1 MAESEDVKKA
11 EIDRLYKENVSKVY
25 RTALYYVEDH
35 YVAEEIV
42 QEVFLKLYDNLG
54 DICMESVPAWL
65 ITTAKNMAKNYLRD
79 SKWETPME
87 EVPEQEVPYSSEGL
101 DAQLIE
107 VLRQKECRELHD
119 TIFAD
124 LYEKNSRWYEA
135 VTVSYTLDKPQKEV
149 AEKFAAVPKTKEFTS
164 LAILAQSIGSAELLF
179 DVDPTSFD
187 PQPKVV
193 SSILKIDKQKEFVEG
208 SFSGIFENKEQLQS
222 FKKYLRS
229 SFQSPRKT
237 WLKNISSEFDKQ
249 SVKNLMQMH
258 NLPETIRPHEISV
271 LSHHLL
277 FKYLRLNDARKREQ
291 TEPNSAS

>member
-1 MAESEDVKKA
+1 MVESEDVKKA

-149 AEKFAAVPKTKEFTS
+149 ADKMGISVDTLYRVHYTG
-164 LAILAQSIGSAELLF
+164 QSNG
-179 DVDPTSFD
+179 
-187 PQPKVV
+187 
-193 SSILKIDKQKEFVEG
+193 
-208 SFSGIFENKEQLQS
+208 
-222 FKKYLRS
+222 LRS
-229 SFQSPRKT
+229 TTKNSFTNWMANK
-237 WLKNISSEFDKQ
+237 KQ
-249 SVKNLMQMH
+249 VPDMTPVFCYQ
-258 NLPETIRPHEISV
+258 I
-271 LSHHLL
+271 
-277 FKYLRLNDARKREQ
+277 
-291 TEPNSAS
+291 SASESDSFVSI

>member
-1 MAESEDVKKA
+1 MICNGLWLAEQLPVKALQLSPIWRCNILQKYFA
-11 EIDRLYKENVSKVY
+11 FFSKKCLQK
-25 RTALYYVEDH
+25 TALYYVEDH

-149 AEKFAAVPKTKEFTS
+149 AEKMGIS
-164 LAILAQSIGSAELLF
+164 
-179 DVDPTSFD
+179 VDTLYST
-187 PQPKVV
+187 
-193 SSILKIDKQKEFVEG
+193 LYRAKQW
-208 SFSGIFENKEQLQS
+208 I
-222 FKKYLRS
+222 KKYY
-229 SFQSPRKT
+229 
-237 WLKNISSEFDKQ
+237 E
-249 SVKNLMQMH
+249 
-258 NLPETIRPHEISV
+258 
-271 LSHHLL
+271 
-277 FKYLRLNDARKREQ
+277 EQ
-291 TEPNSAS
+291 FHQLDGK

>member
-1 MAESEDVKKA
+1 MVESEDVKKA

-54 DICMESVPAWL
+54 DICMESVSAWL

-124 LYEKNSRWYEA
+124 LYEK
-135 VTVSYTLDKPQKEV
+135 
-149 AEKFAAVPKTKEFTS
+149 KFKMV
-164 LAILAQSIGSAELLF
+164 
-179 DVDPTSFD
+179 
-187 PQPKVV
+187 
-193 SSILKIDKQKEFVEG
+193 
-208 SFSGIFENKEQLQS
+208 
-222 FKKYLRS
+222 
-229 SFQSPRKT
+229 
-237 WLKNISSEFDKQ
+237 
-249 SVKNLMQMH
+249 
-258 NLPETIRPHEISV
+258 
-271 LSHHLL
+271 
-277 FKYLRLNDARKREQ
+277 
-291 TEPNSAS
+291 

>member
-1 MAESEDVKKA
+1 MVESEDVKKA

-149 AEKFAAVPKTKEFTS
+149 ADKMGISVDTLYSIHYTG
-164 LAILAQSIGSAELLF
+164 QSNG
-179 DVDPTSFD
+179 
-187 PQPKVV
+187 
-193 SSILKIDKQKEFVEG
+193 
-208 SFSGIFENKEQLQS
+208 
-222 FKKYLRS
+222 LRS
-229 SFQSPRKT
+229 TTKNSFTNWMANK
-237 WLKNISSEFDKQ
+237 KQ
-249 SVKNLMQMH
+249 VPDMTPVFFYQ
-258 NLPETIRPHEISV
+258 I
-271 LSHHLL
+271 
-277 FKYLRLNDARKREQ
+277 
-291 TEPNSAS
+291 SASESDGFVSI

>member
-1 MAESEDVKKA
+1 MVESEDVKKA

-101 DAQLIE
+101 
-107 VLRQKECRELHD
+107 RQKECRELHD

-149 AEKFAAVPKTKEFTS
+149 AEKMGIS
-164 LAILAQSIGSAELLF
+164 
-179 DVDPTSFD
+179 VDTLYST
-187 PQPKVV
+187 
-193 SSILKIDKQKEFVEG
+193 LYRAKQW
-208 SFSGIFENKEQLQS
+208 I
-222 FKKYLRS
+222 KKYY
-229 SFQSPRKT
+229 
-237 WLKNISSEFDKQ
+237 E
-249 SVKNLMQMH
+249 
-258 NLPETIRPHEISV
+258 
-271 LSHHLL
+271 
-277 FKYLRLNDARKREQ
+277 EQ
-291 TEPNSAS
+291 FHQLDGK

>member
-1 MAESEDVKKA
+1 MVESEDVKKA

-107 VLRQKECRELHD
+107 VLRQKECCDLKD

-135 VTVSYTLDKPQKEV
+135 VTVSYTLDKPQKEA
-149 AEKFAAVPKTKEFTS
+149 AEKM
-164 LAILAQSIGSAELLF
+164 
-179 DVDPTSFD
+179 
-187 PQPKVV
+187 
-193 SSILKIDKQKEFVEG
+193 
-208 SFSGIFENKEQLQS
+208 GIPLDTLHSTLYRQNNG
-222 FKKYLRS
+222 LRS
-229 SFQSPRKT
+229 TTKNSFTNWMTNKKQVPNMT
-237 WLKNISSEFDKQ
+237 PVFFYQIS
-249 SVKNLMQMH
+249 
-258 NLPETIRPHEISV
+258 
-271 LSHHLL
+271 
-277 FKYLRLNDARKREQ
+277 A
-291 TEPNSAS
+291 TESDSFVSI

>member
-1 MAESEDVKKA
+1 MVESEDVKKA

-107 VLRQKECRELHD
+107 VLRQKECCDLKD

-149 AEKFAAVPKTKEFTS
+149 ADKMGISVDTLYSIHYTG
-164 LAILAQSIGSAELLF
+164 QSNG
-179 DVDPTSFD
+179 
-187 PQPKVV
+187 
-193 SSILKIDKQKEFVEG
+193 
-208 SFSGIFENKEQLQS
+208 
-222 FKKYLRS
+222 LRS
-229 SFQSPRKT
+229 TTKNSFTNWMANK
-237 WLKNISSEFDKQ
+237 KQ
-249 SVKNLMQMH
+249 VPDMTPVFFYQ
-258 NLPETIRPHEISV
+258 I
-271 LSHHLL
+271 
-277 FKYLRLNDARKREQ
+277 
-291 TEPNSAS
+291 SASESDGFVSI

>member
-107 VLRQKECRELHD
+107 VLRQKECASY
-119 TIFAD
+119 TIRFLQIYMRKIQD
-124 LYEKNSRWYEA
+124 GMRQLPFHILWINHKKKLQTKWGYLWIRCIVHYTGQSNGLRSTTKNSFTNWMA
-135 VTVSYTLDKPQKEV
+135 NKKQ
-149 AEKFAAVPKTKEFTS
+149 VPDMTPVFFYQ
-164 LAILAQSIGSAELLF
+164 I
-179 DVDPTSFD
+179 
-187 PQPKVV
+187 
-193 SSILKIDKQKEFVEG
+193 
-208 SFSGIFENKEQLQS
+208 
-222 FKKYLRS
+222 
-229 SFQSPRKT
+229 
-237 WLKNISSEFDKQ
+237 
-249 SVKNLMQMH
+249 
-258 NLPETIRPHEISV
+258 
-271 LSHHLL
+271 
-277 FKYLRLNDARKREQ
+277 
-291 TEPNSAS
+291 SASESDSFVSI

>member
-1 MAESEDVKKA
+1 MVESEDVKKA

-149 AEKFAAVPKTKEFTS
+149 A
-164 LAILAQSIGSAELLF
+164 
-179 DVDPTSFD
+179 
-187 PQPKVV
+187 
-193 SSILKIDKQKEFVEG
+193 DKMG
-208 SFSGIFENKEQLQS
+208 
-222 FKKYLRS
+222 
-229 SFQSPRKT
+229 
-237 WLKNISSEFDKQ
+237 
-249 SVKNLMQMH
+249 
-258 NLPETIRPHEISV
+258 ISV
-271 LSHHLL
+271 DTLYSTLYRAKQWIRSTTKNS
-277 FKYLRLNDARKREQ
+277 FTNWMANKKQVPDMTPVFFYQ
-291 TEPNSAS
+291 ISASESDGFVSI

>member
-1 MAESEDVKKA
+1 MVESEDVKKA

-87 EVPEQEVPYSSEGL
+87 EIPEQEVPYSSEGL

-149 AEKFAAVPKTKEFTS
+149 AEKMGISVDTLYSTLYRAG
-164 LAILAQSIGSAELLF
+164 QSNG
-179 DVDPTSFD
+179 
-187 PQPKVV
+187 
-193 SSILKIDKQKEFVEG
+193 
-208 SFSGIFENKEQLQS
+208 
-222 FKKYLRS
+222 LRS
-229 SFQSPRKT
+229 TTKNSFTNWMANK
-237 WLKNISSEFDKQ
+237 KQ
-249 SVKNLMQMH
+249 VPDMTPVFFYQ
-258 NLPETIRPHEISV
+258 I
-271 LSHHLL
+271 
-277 FKYLRLNDARKREQ
+277 
-291 TEPNSAS
+291 SASESDSFVSI

>member
-42 QEVFLKLYDNLG
+42 QEAFLKLYDNLG
-54 DICMESVPAWL
+54 DICMESMPAWL

-79 SKWETPME
+79 SKCETPME

-149 AEKFAAVPKTKEFTS
+149 AEKMGIS
-164 LAILAQSIGSAELLF
+164 
-179 DVDPTSFD
+179 VDTLYST
-187 PQPKVV
+187 
-193 SSILKIDKQKEFVEG
+193 LYRAKQW
-208 SFSGIFENKEQLQS
+208 I
-222 FKKYLRS
+222 KKYY
-229 SFQSPRKT
+229 
-237 WLKNISSEFDKQ
+237 E
-249 SVKNLMQMH
+249 
-258 NLPETIRPHEISV
+258 
-271 LSHHLL
+271 
-277 FKYLRLNDARKREQ
+277 EQ
-291 TEPNSAS
+291 FHQLDGK

>member
-1 MAESEDVKKA
+1 MVESEDVKKA

-107 VLRQKECRELHD
+107 VLRQKECCDLKD

-149 AEKFAAVPKTKEFTS
+149 AEKMGIPLDTLHSTLYRAKQWIKKYYEEQFHQ
-164 LAILAQSIGSAELLF
+164 L
-179 DVDPTSFD
+179 D
-187 PQPKVV
+187 
-193 SSILKIDKQKEFVEG
+193 DKQKTGAEYDTCFLL
-208 SFSGIFENKEQLQS
+208 SDICD
-222 FKKYLRS
+222 R
-229 SFQSPRKT
+229 
-237 WLKNISSEFDKQ
+237 
-249 SVKNLMQMH
+249 
-258 NLPETIRPHEISV
+258 IR
-271 LSHHLL
+271 
-277 FKYLRLNDARKREQ
+277 
-291 TEPNSAS
+291 

>member
-1 MAESEDVKKA
+1 MVESEDVKKA

-149 AEKFAAVPKTKEFTS
+149 ADKMGIS
-164 LAILAQSIGSAELLF
+164 
-179 DVDPTSFD
+179 VDTLYMLW
-187 PQPKVV
+187 
-193 SSILKIDKQKEFVEG
+193 SSIFVTLMANKIGGLQF
-208 SFSGIFENKEQLQS
+208 GIYRNCQ
-222 FKKYLRS
+222 
-229 SFQSPRKT
+229 
-237 WLKNISSEFDKQ
+237 ISSRVFHTA
-249 SVKNLMQMH
+249 VAA
-258 NLPETIRPHEISV
+258 LPLTKANRSDFE
-271 LSHHLL
+271 
-277 FKYLRLNDARKREQ
+277 
-291 TEPNSAS
+291 

>member
-1 MAESEDVKKA
+1 M
-11 EIDRLYKENVSKVY
+11 
-25 RTALYYVEDH
+25 YYVEDH

-87 EVPEQEVPYSSEGL
+87 EVPEQEVPYSSDGL

-149 AEKFAAVPKTKEFTS
+149 AEKMGISVDTLYST
-164 LAILAQSIGSAELLF
+164 LYRQSNG
-179 DVDPTSFD
+179 
-187 PQPKVV
+187 
-193 SSILKIDKQKEFVEG
+193 
-208 SFSGIFENKEQLQS
+208 
-222 FKKYLRS
+222 LRS
-229 SFQSPRKT
+229 TTKNSFT
-237 WLKNISSEFDKQ
+237 NWMANKNRCRI
-249 SVKNLMQMH
+249 
-258 NLPETIRPHEISV
+258 
-271 LSHHLL
+271 
-277 FKYLRLNDARKREQ
+277 
-291 TEPNSAS
+291 

>member
-1 MAESEDVKKA
+1 MVESEDVKKA

-54 DICMESVPAWL
+54 DICMESV
-65 ITTAKNMAKNYLRD
+65 AKNYLRD

-149 AEKFAAVPKTKEFTS
+149 AEKMGIS
-164 LAILAQSIGSAELLF
+164 
-179 DVDPTSFD
+179 VDTLYST
-187 PQPKVV
+187 
-193 SSILKIDKQKEFVEG
+193 LYRAKQW
-208 SFSGIFENKEQLQS
+208 I
-222 FKKYLRS
+222 KKYY
-229 SFQSPRKT
+229 
-237 WLKNISSEFDKQ
+237 E
-249 SVKNLMQMH
+249 
-258 NLPETIRPHEISV
+258 
-271 LSHHLL
+271 
-277 FKYLRLNDARKREQ
+277 EQ
-291 TEPNSAS
+291 FHQLDGK